1 MQKGAI
7 LEIYYTTCTQ
17 YFLSGDLKPS
27 VIIHYFHIFRAL
39 CACIIIMYIS
49 FFYEEKVQKIT
60 KKGSGNRLRLGKKKI
75 YSIALHLCLV
85 WPRCCTLFSHKY
97 YSMRENI
104 FSLAKT
110 HIFDHFHHFDCFCH
124 YKLADL
130 AFLFEFTVIIFFRP
144 INSMDFIQTCILS

>member
-7 LEIYYTTCTQ
+7 LEIYLTLLAPGIFCQ
-17 YFLSGDLKPS
+17 DLKPS
-27 VIIHYFHIFRAL
+27 VILHYFHIFRAL
-39 CACIIIMYIS
+39 CVCIIIMYIS
-49 FFYEEKVQKIT
+49 FFYKEKVQKIT
-60 KKGSGNRLRLGKKKI
+60 KKRFWKQIEIGQKK

-110 HIFDHFHHFDCFCH
+110 HIFDHFHHFDCWCH

-130 AFLFEFTVIIFFRP
+130 AFLFEFTVIIFFG
-144 INSMDFIQTCILS
+144 Q

>member
-7 LEIYYTTCTQ
+7 LEIYLTLIAPGIFFQ
-17 YFLSGDLKPS
+17 DLKPS
-27 VIIHYFHIFRAL
+27 VILHYFHISRAL
-39 CACIIIMYIS
+39 CVCFIIMYIS
-49 FFYEEKVQKIT
+49 FFYKEKVQKIT
-60 KKGSGNRLRLGKKKI
+60 KKGSGNRLRLGKKI

-110 HIFDHFHHFDCFCH
+110 HIFDHFHHFDCCCH

-130 AFLFEFTVIIFFRP
+130 AFLFEFTVIIFFG
-144 INSMDFIQTCILS
+144 Q